1 MQDNRQFPIQIT
13 GLNPGEKLN
22 EELLITEKFFSTS
35 NPKIIKAKET
45 KLEFSDLDE
54 LITDI
59 LEACDNNDINRIIK
73 LGSMSEIKLAH
84 TGAIVDLFANL

>member
-1 MQDNRQFPIQIT
+1 M
-13 GLNPGEKLN
+13 N
-22 EELLITEKFFSTS
+22 EELLITEKFLTS
-35 NPKIIKAKET
+35 NPSCFAGKET

-84 TGAIVDLFANL
+84 TGAIVDLFETYDSYETKK